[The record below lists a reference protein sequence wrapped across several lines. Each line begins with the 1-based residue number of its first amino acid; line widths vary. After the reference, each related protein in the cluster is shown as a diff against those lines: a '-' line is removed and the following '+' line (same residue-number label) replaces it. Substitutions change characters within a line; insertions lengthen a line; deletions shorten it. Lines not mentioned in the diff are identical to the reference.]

1 MRNKN
6 LGTRHR
12 AGIGI
17 TEVSDAISIIVSEE
31 RKIISVAEDGIL
43 TTYSDTES
51 LKEVLVK
58 SMGKKSVVSS
68 MKEIFD
74 ETESSFE
81 SKDKKHDISES
92 AKAIFNE
99 EDEIKN
105 KKES

>member
-1 MRNKN
+1 
-6 LGTRHR
+6 
-12 AGIGI
+12 
-17 TEVSDAISIIVSEE
+17 
-31 RKIISVAEDGIL
+31 
-43 TTYSDTES
+43 
-51 LKEVLVK
+51 
-58 SMGKKSVVSS
+58 MGKKSVVSS